1 LKTDYQRPT
10 AAPIRTKKSTHHIL
24 RTRKMGHCKRSE
36 GHKCPCDHHSL
47 SALNTICRQTGTQS
61 GYQQSSTHRNY
72 ISQKEEHSNLKKV
85 SKFLHAAKSGSSSHH
100 KIEGRRTPVERRKNM
115 DHLVYTLP
123 SSTSLHHPEKNE
135 NIYTQKDTCLHIS
148 SSCGLFEG

>member
-1 LKTDYQRPT
+1 
-10 AAPIRTKKSTHHIL
+10 
-24 RTRKMGHCKRSE
+24 MGHCKRSE

-72 ISQKEEHSNLKKV
+72 ISQKEEHINLKKV

-100 KIEGRRTPVERRKNM
+100 KIEGRRTPVERSKNM

-123 SSTSLHHPEKNE
+123 SSTSCPLILVKSPLSKPDGAVSA
-135 NIYTQKDTCLHIS
+135 KLRPKMLPG
-148 SSCGLFEG
+148 CGGV